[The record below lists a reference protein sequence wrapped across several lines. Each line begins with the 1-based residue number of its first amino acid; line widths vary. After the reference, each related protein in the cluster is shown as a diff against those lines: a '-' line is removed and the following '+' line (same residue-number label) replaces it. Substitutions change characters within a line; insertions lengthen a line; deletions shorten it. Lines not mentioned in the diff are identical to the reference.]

1 NIHFLGETYE
11 GAAAVIEFVEAGS
24 LASQIHLLRKLTEKG
39 LWFPMKQMADAIEY
53 MHSRDIVHRN
63 IKPRN
68 VLFTN
73 KGIVKVF
80 NYKAARDFFTRDETM
95 FTCCGTRGYMAP
107 EITEH
112 GYKGP
117 PVDVWA
123 LGVLFTKLF
132 VGLQFDG
139 RNIIETSHDKT
150 DFNVGNSLPTF
161 GRETLVSLLTAMLR
175 KDPKERLTMTEV
187 VNHTWF
193 KENHPVEFLRNAEP
207 KVINESVEEEALT
220 GSSLRHV
227 EDDESTSSDADKVID
242 LGVHV
247 VSKAWKVI
255 SKIGEGSAG
264 IVYKAKHVRRSTT
277 EDSAEEVALKFA
289 KSSLHAKRMLHGAKI
304 MELLDHPNILKF
316 VFIDAT
322 CSCFER
328 MPLVFEYMEAG
339 SLASQIHLLRKLTEK
354 GLWFP
359 MKQMADAVEYMHSQ
373 CIVHRDIKPQNVLF
387 SNKGIVKFMN
397 FEAAR
402 EFDTRDEKMFTCCG
416 THGYMAPEITA
427 HGYEGPPVDVWA
439 LGVLFTKLFVG
450 LQFDGRNIIET
461 SHDTTD
467 FNVGNSPPTFGR
479 ETLVSLLT
487 AMLRK
492 DPMERLTMTEI
503 GNHTWFKENHPVE
516 FLRNAEPKVINES
529 VEEEPLTGSSLRLS
543 EDDIV
548 AVSPSFQVSSLCD
561 AEDDASTSSDDYKE
575 YDVGRVV
582 VGMWEVISK
591 IGEGG
596 FGFVYKAKN
605 VICANEG
612 PHHVEK
618 ITS

>member
-1 NIHFLGETYE
+1 MFANVPTIRTKVVNKRREDEKLLLETGFSYQLFAFHFHLLLFNIHFYGQTYE
-11 GAAAVIEFVEAGS
+11 GTAAVIEFVEAGS

-80 NYKAARDFFTRDETM
+80 NYKAVRDFFTRDETM
-95 FTCCGTRGYMAP
+95 FTCCGTPGYMAP

-150 DFNVGNSLPTF
+150 DVNVGNSLPTF
-161 GRETLVSLLTAMLR
+161 GRETLVSLLTAMLQ

-207 KVINESVEEEALT
+207 KVINESVEEETLT

-247 VSKAWKVI
+247 QIWSKAWKVI

-416 THGYMAPEITA
+416 TRGYMAPEITA
-427 HGYEGPPVDVWA
+427 HGYEGGADA
-439 LGVLFTKLFVG
+439 NGVLCEG
-450 LQFDGRNIIET
+450 
-461 SHDTTD
+461 
-467 FNVGNSPPTFGR
+467 
-479 ETLVSLLT
+479 SL
-487 AMLRK
+487 
-492 DPMERLTMTEI
+492 EY
-503 GNHTWFKENHPVE
+503 F
-516 FLRNAEPKVINES
+516 
-529 VEEEPLTGSSLRLS
+529 
-543 EDDIV
+543 
-548 AVSPSFQVSSLCD
+548 
-561 AEDDASTSSDDYKE
+561 TSS
-575 YDVGRVV
+575 
-582 VGMWEVISK
+582 
-591 IGEGG
+591 
-596 FGFVYKAKN
+596 A
-605 VICANEG
+605 
-612 PHHVEK
+612 
-618 ITS
+618 